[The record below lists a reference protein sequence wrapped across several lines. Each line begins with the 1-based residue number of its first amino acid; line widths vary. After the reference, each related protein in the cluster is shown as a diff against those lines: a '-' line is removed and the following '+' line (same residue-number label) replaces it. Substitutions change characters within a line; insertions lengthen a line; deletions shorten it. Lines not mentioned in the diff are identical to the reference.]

1 MEFFW
6 GGKEELVVLSS
17 INIILFPPTLL
28 YKLYLFTTFLYSNF
42 NNSNMRFCQDKGRVW
57 KVQCDSLV
65 EITDQILSALKLTVG
80 ILGCILRFLRVIF
93 MSHGILKEMISE
105 KSRDLKCGDL
115 HNFLKNLSSV
125 PQTEFMTS
133 FSQQLRHLCH
143 C

>member
-1 MEFFW
+1 MEFF
-6 GGKEELVVLSS
+6 GEEKEELVVLSS

-80 ILGCILRFLRVIF
+80 ILGCILRFLRV
-93 MSHGILKEMISE
+93 SE
-105 KSRDLKCGDL
+105 DCLPYFHVSW
-115 HNFLKNLSSV
+115 NL
-125 PQTEFMTS
+125 E
-133 FSQQLRHLCH
+133 RHDFGKF
-143 C
+143 